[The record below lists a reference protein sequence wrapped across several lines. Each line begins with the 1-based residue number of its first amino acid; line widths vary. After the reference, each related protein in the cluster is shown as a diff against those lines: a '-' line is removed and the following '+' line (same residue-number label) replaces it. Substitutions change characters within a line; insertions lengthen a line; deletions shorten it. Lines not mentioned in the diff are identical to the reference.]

1 MFGTRNTFMCARQCC
16 RKHLCTPAQ
25 AGGCLPGMPLAMLG
39 SAKESGHHSGAPARG
54 CQSDRWG
61 QKIQGSIFSLSGRTG
76 VSWGPARSSRSQ
88 SQNGQAGRTTVSHR
102 SVQTPWWNIWN
113 ISQPLWTIC
122 RCSIT
127 VQMELP
133 GHQLPPVP
141 FVLLLSINET
151 EPGSILSARFFRCLY
166 TSMRSPLEAEQLQLP
181 QPFLVRDAAVPSPPR
196 LNSSR
201 SLSPP
206 QRSLRPAA
214 GAPHLPCP

>member
-1 MFGTRNTFMCARQCC
+1 MGTENTREHLLPLWQDRGELGPCQRQQI
-16 RKHLCTPAQ
+16 TIT
-25 AGGCLPGMPLAMLG
+25 
-39 SAKESGHHSGAPARG
+39 EWSGWKDHSEP
-54 CQSDRWG
+54 Q
-61 QKIQGSIFSLSGRTG
+61 
-76 VSWGPARSSRSQ
+76 
-88 SQNGQAGRTTVSHR
+88 
-102 SVQTPWWNIWN
+102 VQTPWWNIWN

-166 TSMRSPLEAEQLQLP
+166 TSMRSPLEAEQPQLP